1 MMRFRSLVLLL
12 TLAAA
17 CSGRGAAP
25 AAPRA
30 AAGPQTVVLVS
41 LDGFRPDYL
50 DRPGAVNLR
59 ALAAEGVRARAM
71 EPVFPTKTFPN
82 HYSLVTGLHPARSGI
97 ISNTM
102 EDPELGRFAIS
113 DTNAVRDARWWGGE
127 PFWVTVER
135 QGLRA
140 AAFFWPGSEAAIDGI
155 RPTWYER
162 FDDSVPF
169 DTRVRRVLSWLRL
182 PADSAPRFITLYF
195 SAVDGAGH
203 RYGPAAP
210 QTDSAIARVDSA
222 IGALRAGIRQMGG
235 RGRGVNVIVVSDHGM
250 APVSRDRLVFLDD
263 LMDLAGVRVVDW
275 SPVAMLRP
283 PPERVAE
290 VVRALSASPHL
301 RVYPKEE
308 IPDRFRF
315 RDHPRIPPVIAIA
328 EEGWSITTRARL
340 AALPPNWS
348 WGGDHGYDNALPS
361 MQALFAAAG
370 PAFARGRV
378 VDRVRAVDLYDLM
391 ASILGVVPAPNDGSL
406 DSIRVVLR

>member
-182 PADSAPRFITLYF
+182 PADSAPRFITLL
-195 SAVDGAGH
+195 
-203 RYGPAAP
+203 
-210 QTDSAIARVDSA
+210 QRV
-222 IGALRAGIRQMGG
+222 GWG
-235 RGRGVNVIVVSDHGM
+235 R
-250 APVSRDRLVFLDD
+250 APV
-263 LMDLAGVRVVDW
+263 
-275 SPVAMLRP
+275 RP
-283 PPERVAE
+283 RRP
-290 VVRALSASPHL
+290 
-301 RVYPKEE
+301 
-308 IPDRFRF
+308 PDRFGHRPGGQ
-315 RDHPRIPPVIAIA
+315 RHRRAPGRHPAD
-328 EEGWSITTRARL
+328 GRAR
-340 AALPPNWS
+340 ARGERHRRVGSRNGPGQP
-348 WGGDHGYDNALPS
+348 
-361 MQALFAAAG
+361 G
-370 PAFARGRV
+370 PA
-378 VDRVRAVDLYDLM
+378 
-391 ASILGVVPAPNDGSL
+391 GVP
-406 DSIRVVLR
+406 